1 MEISFRIAD
10 SAKSFLG
17 STEDPMAAWKS
28 LEKRF
33 SARQQ
38 GLQFDHLIPSRGDL
52 GTYKR
57 FAKPVEISAAGGE
70 KIFAGPCEL
79 ADLRDVYYAPGV
91 HVCSVSL
98 GKLEGQGWDVRLC
111 NDGMELRNR
120 DGDLFA
126 NIEKVNNVSLRGL
139 NVISPR
145 TALAA
150 CTMNGDDVKPTH
162 AELVERL
169 DKVAMVAMA
178 NGADGKRATLLTW
191 H

>member
-1 MEISFRIAD
+1 MEISFHIAD

-17 STEDPMAAWKS
+17 STEDPMAIWKS
-28 LEKRF
+28 VEKRF
-33 SARQQ
+33 DAKQQ
-38 GLQFDHLIPSRGDL
+38 GLQSDHLIPHEVI

-91 HVCSVSL
+91 RVWLVSL

-111 NDGMELRNR
+111 NGGKELRNR

-126 NIEKVNNVSLRGL
+126 NIEKVNNGAQRD
-139 NVISPR
+139 ISED
-145 TALAA
+145 
-150 CTMNGDDVKPTH
+150 CISCMHNGQ
-162 AELVERL
+162 
-169 DKVAMVAMA
+169 
-178 NGADGKRATLLTW
+178 
-191 H
+191 